1 MIFNYKFFFLII
13 FFFSRCSVYSLE
25 EKRNLKQNNTA
36 IDKEISYELIGWET
50 NENREMAS
58 LLLKTLHTSGKFKK
72 ISSYVKSDSETR
84 VQIILESSPRF
95 KILFGESAEPVS
107 WMVERKL
114 GSFSLYILNRVA
126 AMQSFLIIPIF
137 LKNDDTILFR
147 VWNKNRLVGEHI
159 YPAHSLYVVGWVS
172 LLLRWSDDRETLDK
186 HYSDIVHQFIE
197 DTREVY

>member
-1 MIFNYKFFFLII
+1 MISNYKFFFLCI
-13 FFFSRCSVYSLE
+13 FFFSQCSVYYLE
-25 EKRNLKQNNTA
+25 EKKNLKPNHSA

-50 NENREMAS
+50 NENRELAS
-58 LLLKTLHTSGKFKK
+58 LLLKAFHTSGKFKK
-72 ISSYVKSDSETR
+72 ISSYVKSDLDMR

-95 KILFGESAEPVS
+95 QILFGESPEPVS

-126 AMQSFLIIPIF
+126 AMQSLFIIPVF
-137 LKNDDTILFR
+137 VKNDDTILFR
-147 VWNKNRLVGEHI
+147 IWKKNRLIGEYV
-159 YPAHSLYVVGWVS
+159 YPAHSLYVIGWVS
-172 LLLRWSDDRETLDK
+172 LFLRWSDDRETLDK